1 MNLRERLGGFIGWP
15 LSRKLFLLG
24 FVGVFATLL
33 AVVVNAITFSTVR
46 TSTMDLRLLNHY
58 FMYWIPGQALVTA
71 AAWPAARAGRE
82 GRWAARLFIM
92 VQSPFIAG
100 LLHLFGTMST
110 PLVAIYPAIVIL
122 WTLVLDEGLG
132 LFGFVNLAGWIS
144 VVGMLE
150 ARGRLP
156 YAPVMLDRTFEDQS
170 NPVWFWAVF
179 FHIFVLLSFCM
190 SLCVLFQRTRHR
202 QDARLQLAHAALER
216 ANRLIRRY
224 VPAGLAEQI
233 DAGRY
238 HDSARPERRKLSMV
252 FTGIEN
258 FTAAAERLEAEDL
271 AAVLAEYLSQMVA
284 IADRHDGTVNHVAGD
299 RMLILFGVPQA
310 NNAPGD
316 EREHALK
323 AVRMAQEMQRHAAG
337 FSDMWSRHGLAQPF
351 RIRIGVNTGYASV
364 GDFGSDGR
372 KLYTGIGLQINLA
385 ERIQAE
391 CPPGQVLLSHSTRML
406 LRAECLCNATAEIEV
421 EGLAGPLRV
430 YTLAAADE
438 PAVEPTVAP
447 DAPARGD
454 GRVWTFANARFDEG
468 SLELFLGGELVE
480 LERKPLEV
488 LRYLLHRPGEVVSK
502 DELLAA
508 LWPGRILSDTVIAKC
523 VSRIREVLCDEEQGI
538 IKTVHGFGYRFS
550 AEIKGVPSAAP
561 SNAISAA
568 AR

>member
-1 MNLRERLGGFIGWP
+1 MDLRERLGGFIGWP

-46 TSTMDLRLLNHY
+46 TSIMDLRLLNRY
-58 FMYWIPGQALVTA
+58 FMYWIPAQALITA
-71 AAWPAARAGRE
+71 AVIPAARAGRE
-82 GRWAARLFIM
+82 GRWAARLFIV

-132 LFGFVNLAGWIS
+132 LFGFFNLAGWIS
-144 VVGMLE
+144 MVGMLE
-150 ARGRLP
+150 AKGLLP

-190 SLCVLFQRTRHR
+190 SLCVLFQRTRHW
-202 QDARLQLAHAALER
+202 QQERLKQAHDQLAR
-216 ANRLIRRY
+216 ANRLIGRY
-224 VPAGLAEQI
+224 VPAQLKDQI
-233 DAGRY
+233 HAGSY
-238 HDSARPERRKLSMV
+238 TDSMRPERRKLSMV
-252 FTGIEN
+252 FSGIEN
-258 FTAAAERLEAEDL
+258 FTAAAEQLEAEDL
-271 AAVLAEYLSQMVA
+271 AEVLGEYLSQMVA

-299 RMLILFGVPQA
+299 RMLILFGAPQA
-310 NNAPGD
+310 NNGASD
-316 EREHALK
+316 EREHALR
-323 AVRMAQEMQRHAAG
+323 AVRMAQEMQCHATGIA
-337 FSDMWSRHGLAQPF
+337 DMWSRHGLAQPF

-364 GDFGSDGR
+364 GDFGSEGR

-406 LRAECLCNATAEIEV
+406 LREECPCNATAEIEV

-430 YTLAAADE
+430 YTLAAE
-438 PAVEPTVAP
+438 E
-447 DAPARGD
+447 APAPAAVPGAAPAAAPPRGE

-468 SLELFLGGELVE
+468 SLELFLGGQLVE

-523 VSRIREVLCDEEQGI
+523 VSRIREVLRDEEQGI
-538 IKTVHGFGYRFS
+538 IKTVHGFGYRFT
-550 AEIKGVPSAAP
+550 AEIRAAP
-561 SNAISAA
+561 SSVASAA

>member
-1 MNLRERLGGFIGWP
+1 MNLRERLGEFIGWP

-24 FVGVFATLL
+24 FVGMFATLL
-33 AVVVNAITFSTVR
+33 AVVVNAITFSTLR
-46 TSTMDLRLLNHY
+46 TSTMDLRLLNRY
-58 FMYWIPGQALVTA
+58 FLYWIPAQALITA
-71 AAWPAARAGRE
+71 AAVPAAWAGRE

-132 LFGFVNLAGWIS
+132 LFGFANLAGWII
-144 VVGMLE
+144 VAGMLE

-156 YAPVMLDRTFEDQS
+156 YAPVMLDRSFDDQS
-170 NPVWFWAVF
+170 SPVWFWAVF

-190 SLCVLFQRTRHR
+190 SLCVLYQRTRR
-202 QDARLQLAHAALER
+202 AQDSRLQLARDALER

-233 DAGRY
+233 HAGRY
-238 HDSARPERRKLSMV
+238 PDSARPERRKLTMV

-258 FTAAAERLEAEDL
+258 FTAAAEQLEAEDL
-271 AAVLAEYLSQMVA
+271 AAVLADYLSQMVA

-299 RMLILFGVPQA
+299 RMLILFGAPQVS
-310 NNAPGD
+310 NGPGE
-316 EREHALK
+316 ERDHALR

-337 FSDMWSRHGLAQPF
+337 IHDMWSQHGLAQPF
-351 RIRIGVNTGYASV
+351 RIRIGVNTGYATV
-364 GDFGSDGR
+364 GDFGSQGR

-391 CPPGQVLLSHSTRML
+391 CAPGQVLLSHSTRML
-406 LRAECLCNATAEIEV
+406 LREECPCTATAEIEV

-430 YTLAAADE
+430 YTLAADE
-438 PAVEPTVAP
+438 APLAGPAAAP
-447 DAPARGD
+447 APARGE
-454 GRVWTFANARFDEG
+454 GRVWMFANARFDEA

-488 LRYLLHRPGEVVSK
+488 LRYLLRRPGEVVSK

-523 VSRIREVLCDEEQGI
+523 VSRIREVLRDEEQGI
-538 IKTVHGFGYRFS
+538 IKTVHGFGYRFA
-550 AEIKGVPSAAP
+550 AEIRAAP
-561 SNAISAA
+561 SSPAA
-568 AR
+568 ASAR